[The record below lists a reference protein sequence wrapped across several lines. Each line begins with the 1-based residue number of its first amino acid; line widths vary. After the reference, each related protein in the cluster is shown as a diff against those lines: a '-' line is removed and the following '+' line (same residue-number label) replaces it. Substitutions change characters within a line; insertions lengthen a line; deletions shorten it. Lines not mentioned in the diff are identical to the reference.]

1 MAIQFKR
8 SSVVGKAPLAADL
21 EIGEIAINLADRVIY
36 TKDSSN
42 TVVRLSKTEIA
53 DIDGL
58 IDALA
63 GKVDAVAG
71 KGLSTED
78 FTTAEKSKL
87 AGVEAGATANQA
99 DSYLLARANHTGEQA
114 IGTITGLADLLQGL
128 SDDKLDA
135 DEVGV
140 TVASL
145 DGNGKVPLAQ
155 INDAVLGQVEYKGVW
170 NASTN
175 TPSLPTTPEQK
186 GDYYVTEVAGTFAG
200 LTFEVGDWI
209 ISNGT
214 EWQKVDNTDA
224 VASVNGKTGVVT
236 LVKADVGL
244 GNVDNT
250 SDADKPVST
259 ATQNALDLKASIA
272 YVDQEVGA
280 VADDLSDLADVVS
293 GLDTGVSSVTGT
305 GAIVVTGTAADPV
318 VGISAAT
325 QSAAG
330 SMSAADKTKLDG
342 IEAGAQANTVNS
354 VAGKTGTVTLDSD
367 DVGLGNVANYAV
379 ATQAEAEAGTANNV
393 YMTPV
398 RVKQLIEA
406 GDFTIDAGT
415 F

>member
-8 SSVVGKAPLAADL
+8 SSVVGKAPLASDL

-63 GKVDAVAG
+63 GKVDVVEG

-87 AGVEAGATANQA
+87 AGVEAGATANQTDA
-99 DSYLLARANHTGEQA
+99 YLLARANHTGEQA

-128 SDDKLDA
+128 SEDKLDA

-155 INDAVLGQVEYKGVW
+155 INDAVLGQVEYMGTW
-170 NASTN
+170 NAATN
-175 TPSLPTTPEQK
+175 TPTLPTTPEMK
-186 GDYYVTEVAGTFAG
+186 GDYYVTDVAGTFAG
-200 LTFEVGDWI
+200 LDFEVGDWI
-209 ISNGT
+209 ISNGSV
-214 EWQKVDNTDA
+214 WQKVDNTDA
-224 VASVNGKTGVVT
+224 VASVNGKTGVVVLNKT
-236 LVKADVGL
+236 DVGL

-250 SDADKPVST
+250 SDANKPVST
-259 ATQNALDLKASIA
+259 AQQEALDLKASIA
-272 YVDQEVGA
+272 YVDQEVGE
-280 VADDLSDLADVVS
+280 VADDLSDLADVVD
-293 GLDTGVSSVTGT
+293 GLDTGVSSVSGT

-342 IEAGAQANTVNS
+342 VEAGAQANTVNS

-367 DVGLGNVANYAV
+367 DVGLGNVENYAV
-379 ATQAEAEAGTANNV
+379 ATQAEAEAATVNNV

-398 RVKQLIEA
+398 RVKQLIES
-406 GDFTIDAGT
+406 GEFTIDAGT